1 MGVEPANRSSAGVG
15 GRVARA
21 VGMLTAAAFVALL
34 AYGLLAQAPQTGI
47 DDSLARSESP
57 PAPGFDLPVLHEG
70 SLGPLER
77 GLADATRDGRI
88 DLTELRGTPV
98 VLNFWASWCIPCREE
113 APILE
118 REWRRAR
125 DGGVLFVGL
134 DMQDVTEDA
143 RDFIAEFDITYL
155 NVRDQRKDVA
165 RRWGVTGIPE
175 TFFVTRD
182 GKVVGHVI
190 GAVTAKQLRRG
201 IAAARE
207 GRVLGATSGGAR
219 LPTR

>member
-1 MGVEPANRSSAGVG
+1 MGAEPANRSPRGVG

-21 VGMLTAAAFVALL
+21 SGILIAAAFVALL
-34 AYGLLAQAPQTGI
+34 VYGLMAQAPQTGI
-47 DDSLARSESP
+47 DDSLARSEAP
-57 PAPGFDLPVLHEG
+57 RAPGFDLPVLHEG
-70 SLGPLER
+70 SLGPLAR
-77 GLADATRDGRI
+77 RVDDATRDGRV

-118 REWRRAR
+118 SEWRRAR
-125 DGGVLFVGL
+125 AAGVLFVGL

-143 RDFIAEFDITYL
+143 RDFISEFDITYL

-175 TFFVTRD
+175 TFFITRD

-190 GAVTAKQLRRG
+190 GAVTPEQVRRG
-201 IAAARE
+201 IAAAQQ
-207 GRVLGATSGGAR
+207 GRVMGATSGGAR